1 MQSKSLIDQILQW
14 YSNNKDKYVQ
24 PLRPAIYDFYAAV
37 RGSLSALLIVHWR
50 SGACK

>member
-14 YSNNKDKYVQ
+14 YSNNKDKSVQ

-37 RGSLSALLIVHWR
+37 RGLTISAPDCSLEVR
-50 SGACK
+50 GV